1 MNWSLMGES
10 FVVACNAVLPIVV
23 LVIVGYILRRL
34 NIISES
40 FQKQGNK
47 FCFKIMISILLFCN
61 IYAIEDIIKIGD
73 YGIFILEVAIAITIL
88 FLIGIVVVKL
98 CIKDSKQQGVV
109 HQCLFRSNYAIIG
122 IPLATFIATSLGYA
136 EDSDIVGIASLVSA
150 ISIPL
155 FNVFAVIS
163 LSMYDKGENGHI
175 DIKKMLKGII
185 TNPLIIGV
193 LTGLVALAIRQIL
206 IVCNVSWRLS
216 DIVFIYKPLT
226 QIGNMAT
233 PFALLMLGAGFTFSA
248 VAKLKY
254 QIILGTVIRIAL
266 VPAVFLISF
275 YFILDAQF
283 GSATIYFPALIAL
296 FSTPVA
302 VSSAPMAV
310 EMGQDGELAGQL
322 VVWTSLFSI
331 LSLFIIIMISVN
343 TGVLP
348 IQG

>member
-1 MNWSLMGES
+1 MVWDS
-10 FVVACNAVLPIVV
+10 FVVACEAVLPIVV
-23 LVIVGYILRRL
+23 LVVVGYVLKKL
-34 NIISES
+34 GVISES

-47 FCFKIMISILLFCN
+47 FCFKVMISTLLFCN
-61 IYAIEDIIKIGD
+61 IYAIEDISKIGE
-73 YGIFILEVAIAITIL
+73 YGFFILEVAIAITIL

-98 CIKDSKQQGVV
+98 CIKDPKQQGVV

-122 IPLATFIATSLGYA
+122 IPLASFIATSLGYA
-136 EDSDIVGIASLVSA
+136 EDSAIVGIASLVSA
-150 ISIPL
+150 VSIPL
-155 FNVFAVIS
+155 FNIFAVIS
-163 LSMYDKGENGHI
+163 LSMYDKGENGKI
-175 DIKKMLKGII
+175 NIKKMLKGII

-193 LTGLVALAIRQIL
+193 LAGILALCIREIF
-206 IVCNVSWRLS
+206 IATNITWRLS
-216 DIVFIYKPLT
+216 DFVIIYKPLT

-233 PFALLMLGAGFTFSA
+233 PFALIMLGAGFTFGA
-248 VAKLKY
+248 VARLKY
-254 QIILGTVIRIAL
+254 QIILGTIIRVAI
-266 VPAVFLISF
+266 VPAVFLIAF
-275 YFILDAQF
+275 NFILKAQY

-322 VVWTSLFSI
+322 VVWTSLMSI
-331 LSLFIIIMISVN
+331 VSLFAIIMICVN